1 MEDTFAFTAKLNSGV
16 SGHSQYVA
24 LLARTHWRTASAR
37 RRAKRPSVDAEDP
50 ALRIRL
56 FITGE
61 HCSVSL
67 DSSGDSLHKR
77 GYREQTNLAP
87 LNEVLAA
94 GMVLLSGWDRMS
106 NFVDPMCGS
115 GTLLIE
121 AALIAGTSRRAH
133 TAKLRLP
140 AVERFRR

>member
-1 MEDTFAFTAKLNSGV
+1 M
-16 SGHSQYVA
+16 
-24 LLARTHWRTASAR
+24 
-37 RRAKRPSVDAEDP
+37 DAEDP

-106 NFVDPMCGS
+106 NFVDPLCGS
-115 GTLLIE
+115 GTLLV
-121 AALIAGTSRRAH
+121 AAGRH
-133 TAKLRLP
+133 PGGLP
-140 AVERFRR
+140 PGPIRQNVRPPTGER